1 MKKKQL
7 TVASVLLL
15 LLVPVLL
22 SAQSGMKKYSNEEY
36 KLQFSYPSAWT
47 VVDDTDGIYILSS
60 PDLEDQLGADFP
72 ELRQGDVIVNVAALP
87 TIMFQFMGIEADSV
101 EGQVEAMFD
110 QMVQQGLGEAENVS
124 QETATSDSGTRVS
137 SVAFDAV
144 EESGGEMQTMSGV
157 FLGMADEEKGVF
169 GFGMALGERPTLD
182 RERRALVN
190 TIGSLVYTGTQEDLL
205 GGN

>member
-7 TVASVLLL
+7 VIAGLLSVLLPL
-15 LLVPVLL
+15 FLP
-22 SAQSGMKKYSNEEY
+22 AQSGMKQYSNEEY

-47 VVDDTDGIYILSS
+47 VVEDSDGIFVLSS
-60 PDLEDQLGADFP
+60 AHLRDQLGADFP
-72 ELRQGDVIVNVAALP
+72 ELDSGDVILNVAVLP
-87 TIMFQFMGIEADSV
+87 MIMFQFMGIEADSV

-110 QMVQQGLGEAENVS
+110 QMVEEGLGEAENVS
-124 QETATSDSGTRVS
+124 QETATTDSGTPVS

-144 EESGGEMQTMSGV
+144 EEGGTGMQSMSGI
-157 FLGMADEEKGVF
+157 FLGTANEEKGIF

-182 RERRALVN
+182 RERAALVD
-190 TIGSLVYTGTQEDLL
+190 TIGSLLFTGTQEDLL